1 MFASVSVIVLLYVSV
16 SVSVSMSACVCV
28 CVCVC
33 VSVSVSV
40 VFCISLRTLTMQEG
54 RSGRLAWGDNAGS
67 SRRSSHDDVDR
78 TPHQRDGGI

>member
-28 CVCVC
+28 CVCV
-33 VSVSVSV
+33 SVCVSV

-54 RSGRLAWGDNAGS
+54 RSGRVAWGDNAGS
-67 SRRSSHDDVDR
+67 SRRLSHDDVDR